1 MHTQVVSKGFGEKIC
16 LEDLWEGLQDGA
28 SGWDNAKVSSCS
40 QVPNNGSLSGYHVST
55 AKGTSSKSNSHWDAI
70 GDGENRYKIK
80 RQNKQ
85 NPHKTRNWENEVEYH
100 IPRDCC
106 LSLLCIWAQKGRRN
120 GYQAYVRLPTKGEVQ
135 RLGYTGPGQVL
146 KSGGGSGALNKGT
159 SFCICTLLIRF
170 VGSGVRKKG
179 HTWKWK
185 QPQLPEEHSTASEN
199 LKAW

>member
-70 GDGENRYKIK
+70 GNGENRYKIK

-85 NPHKTRNWENEVEYH
+85 NPTRPETEKMKLN
-100 IPRDCC
+100 II
-106 LSLLCIWAQKGRRN
+106 LLETAAYCIWAQKGRRN
-120 GYQAYVRLPTKGEVQ
+120 GYQAHVRLPTKGEVQ

-170 VGSGVRKKG
+170 VCSGVRKKG

>member
-1 MHTQVVSKGFGEKIC
+1 M
-16 LEDLWEGLQDGA
+16 GLQDGIMLR
-28 SGWDNAKVSSCS
+28 SPLVLRFLTMG
-40 QVPNNGSLSGYHVST
+40 VST

-70 GDGENRYKIK
+70 GNGENRYKIK

-100 IPRDCC
+100 TPRDCC
-106 LSLLCIWAQKGRRN
+106 LLHLGTEGTEKWVSSTC
-120 GYQAYVRLPTKGEVQ
+120 QAPHKGEVQ
-135 RLGYTGPGQVL
+135 RLGHTGPGQVL

-185 QPQLPEEHSTASEN
+185 QPQVPEEHSTASEN